1 MADGA
6 EGGGSSAAEEPDC
19 RFVLANERTFLAWQ
33 RTALGLL
40 ALSVA
45 VVQLPSRPLAGG
57 SAQAFGLALNALAIL
72 AAGMGVR
79 RWAQSERAIRRGEP
93 LPKQPPPWYLGAG
106 VVLVC
111 VIALVATAA
120 SAAQ

>member
-1 MADGA
+1 MTDGP
-6 EGGGSSAAEEPDC
+6 EDGGAPAAPEPDC

-45 VVQLPSRPLAGG
+45 VVQLLPRPLATGP
-57 SAQAFGLALNALAIL
+57 AQAFGLALNLLAML
-72 AAGMGVR
+72 AAGMGIR

-106 VVLVC
+106 IVLVC
-111 VIALVATAA
+111 VIALVVIAA
-120 SAAQ
+120 AR